1 MALPYS
7 TSATLPWGSFVLTT
21 TTGNANGTSY
31 IAEDFEVTEPS
42 QLTERTTALGAPNGA
57 FLVESA
63 RTGRGTLQ
71 LAATTTVAPDNGDEF
86 IRILRPNT
94 ANVTFFFTEVSL
106 PQRVRDF
113 HVVNV
118 TFRQKI

>member
-7 TSATLPWGSFVLTT
+7 TATLPWGSFVLTT
-21 TTGNANGTSY
+21 TSGNANGTAY
-31 IAEDFEVTEPS
+31 IAQDFEVTEPA
-42 QLTERTTALGAPNGA
+42 QLTERTTELGAPNGA
-57 FLVESA
+57 FLTESA

-71 LAATTTVAPDNGDEF
+71 LAATTTVAPDRGDEF
-86 IRILRPNT
+86 IRSLRPNG

-106 PQRVRDF
+106 PRSARDF

-118 TFRQKI
+118 TFREKV